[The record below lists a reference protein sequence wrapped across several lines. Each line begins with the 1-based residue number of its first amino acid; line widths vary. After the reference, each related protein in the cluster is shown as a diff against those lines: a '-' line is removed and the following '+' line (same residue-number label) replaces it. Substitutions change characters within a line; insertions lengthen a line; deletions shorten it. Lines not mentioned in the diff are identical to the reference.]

1 MSKQPH
7 KSMTLEWRRV
17 REYKGEKLW
26 TDFKRKQK
34 RQIKQPHHTR
44 FPASVWRSGRFTIN
58 WQKDNTAR
66 DCRANTLL
74 DAHTNID
81 HQWLKLN
88 NGDIF
93 TCDSDIYIHPSSLQ
107 MSPDHSEEL
116 AAFILFIFIPTFSAF
131 SLVSLCPR
139 PLWNHQLT
147 PNHKAEVCTF
157 PFWTHVT
164 SEPTRHTWW
173 FFNVLIRFFSHTSP
187 AQSLLKYLPGS
198 QLLLAAT
205 LLLVHRLPQIQLQ
218 LCSKSPESGSWS

>member
-1 MSKQPH
+1 MRIRGRGNGCYRNSTAKSGKIKRRERGNGKTMSKQPH

-58 WQKDNTAR
+58 WQKDNTAG

-107 MSPDHSEEL
+107 MSPDPSEEL
-116 AAFILFIFIPTFSAF
+116 AAFILFIYPHI
-131 SLVSLCPR
+131 LCVLPR
-139 PLWNHQLT
+139 LFMSSSFV
-147 PNHKAEVCTF
+147 E
-157 PFWTHVT
+157 
-164 SEPTRHTWW
+164 
-173 FFNVLIRFFSHTSP
+173 SP
-187 AQSLLKYLPGS
+187 ADS
-198 QLLLAAT
+198 Q
-205 LLLVHRLPQIQLQ
+205 P
-218 LCSKSPESGSWS
+218 